1 MKLQLVQ
8 FIVQSKPE
16 ILVLSAPLAVGL
28 ALLKVSM
35 KIGSAL
41 DATRFHSCATLEEM
55 NEVPAPSSN
64 TTRIFRPLIV
74 VVNVL

>member
-1 MKLQLVQ
+1 MSTGRCSSWKS
-8 FIVQSKPE
+8 IPCCM
-16 ILVLSAPLAVGL
+16 AVGL

-41 DATRFHSCATLEEM
+41 DATRFHSCATLDEM